1 MRWIDRMKM
10 SLGALLRRGK
20 SDARLNDE
28 IAFHLE
34 QQIAENRAAGMSPDE
49 ARQAA
54 LRTFGNPALVRE
66 QTRASWSWGAAEAIV
81 RDLRIA
87 VRTLRRT
94 PGFTLISITVMALGI
109 GANVA
114 LFTVVRSVLL
124 TPLPYADPAR
134 LVALYE
140 HNQDN
145 QKTIQHMPIDAGS
158 FWDWQK
164 AAQGKA
170 ELAIFSPFQGYNVS
184 AEGGLLPEQIDAG
197 WCSSNFFS
205 VLGVQPML
213 GRAFTQSD
221 DQPSAGA
228 TVLLTYSFWK
238 RRYSA
243 DPAIVGRQIWL
254 DARPFTVIGV
264 LPESFTYTGS
274 MGGNT
279 IQAWTAVRHEAPPFL
294 LKTYEDHEF
303 VAVARLAP
311 GVTAKSLIDELKSVQ
326 HRIRQERPIPAVHDS
341 AEGSS
346 LLDDAVRDYKTPLY
360 ALLAATGCLLLIA
373 CLNVASL
380 LVARTAARSKEL
392 AIRTALGGG
401 RLRLLRERLIESLL
415 LTAAGGAC
423 GLLLAFGAVRWLI
436 LARPDMN
443 RIEAIRMDGLVAL
456 FTVGV
461 VALCA
466 LFSGLISAFGVRE
479 GKVLAALNES
489 SRSHSGGTARA
500 GLRKS
505 LLVVEVGLT
514 VVLLVAAGLLLKS
527 FSQLRS
533 TDLGVPIDNTLT
545 MRIGLP
551 DARYKTANQKI
562 NFFEQLITQVR
573 AVPGVKSAGLV
584 STAPGQGWGGDYL
597 ISVAEHPPLP
607 KGVGLDMMMRG
618 ADPGYFAAVGLP
630 LLHGR
635 IFTSSERGDRANVVV
650 ISQSAA
656 QQYFPNEDPLGRH
669 IKTNFTGDVYQV
681 IGVVSD
687 VRWDVAE
694 LPNPTMYT
702 PLYAGDRNGFTVVI
716 RAERNVE
723 SLAVPVQQIIGRLDR
738 DLPVSD
744 VRTMRES
751 IGKSTINSAFD
762 SMLVT
767 GFAVIAL
774 LLAVAGL
781 FGVLSYTVTQRTNE
795 IGIRIALGARRQSV
809 LRLMLFDGLRPA
821 LFGLALGLIASAAT
835 VQLIRSMLYQT
846 RPLDPSVF
854 AVVALALL
862 AAAALAC
869 LLPAWRA
876 AHINPMQAL
885 RTE

>member
-124 TPLPYADPAR
+124 TPLPYSDPAR

-145 QKTIQHMPIDAGS
+145 QKIVQHMPIDAGS

-164 AAQGKA
+164 AAEGKA

-254 DARPFTVIGV
+254 DARPYTVIGV

-489 SRSHSGGTARA
+489 SRSHSGGTSRA

-584 STAPGQGWGGDYL
+584 TTAPGQGWGGDYL

-607 KGVGLDMMMRG
+607 KGVGLDMMTRR
-618 ADPGYFAAVGLP
+618 AEPGYFAAVGLP

-702 PLYAGDRNGFTVVI
+702 PLYAGDRNGSTVVI

>member
-10 SLGALLRRGK
+10 SLGALLQRGK

-28 IAFHLE
+28 IAFHIE
-34 QQIAENRAAGMSPDE
+34 QQIAENRAAGMNPDE

-54 LRTFGNPALVRE
+54 LRAFGNPALVRE
-66 QTRASWSWGAAEAIV
+66 QARGSWSWSGLESLL

-87 VRTLRRT
+87 ARTLRRT
-94 PGFTLISITVMALGI
+94 PGFTCIAITVMALGI

-124 TPLPYADPAR
+124 QPLPYQDPAR

-145 QKTIQHMPIDAGS
+145 QKPVQTMPLDAGS
-158 FWDWQK
+158 FWDWQR
-164 AAQGKA
+164 ASEGKA
-170 ELAIFSPFQGYNVS
+170 ELAIFSPFQGYNIS

-205 VLGVQPML
+205 VLGVRPML

-221 DQPSAGA
+221 DRPDSSA
-228 TVLLTYSFWK
+228 TVMLTYSLWK

-254 DARPFTVIGV
+254 DARPYTVIGV

-279 IQAWTAVRHEAPPFL
+279 IQAWTAVRHEAPASL

-303 VAVARLAP
+303 VSVARLAP

-423 GLLLAFGAVRWLI
+423 GLLLAFGAVRWLV

-456 FTVGV
+456 FTVAV
-461 VALCA
+461 IALCA

-514 VVLLVAAGLLLKS
+514 VVLLVTAGLLLKS
-527 FSQLRS
+527 FRQLRS

-545 MRIGLP
+545 MRINLP
-551 DARYKTANQKI
+551 DARYKEANQKI
-562 NFFEQLITQVR
+562 NFFEQLIGQVR

-597 ISVAEHPPLP
+597 ISVVEHPPVP

-618 ADPGYFAAVGLP
+618 AEPGYFAAVGLP

-635 IFTSSERGDRANVVV
+635 VFTSSERGNHAQVVV

-656 QQYFPNEDPLGRH
+656 QQYFPNEDPIGRH

-681 IGVVSD
+681 VGVVSD
-687 VRWDVAE
+687 VRWNVAE

-702 PLYAGDRNGFTVVI
+702 PIYAGDRTNATIVI

-723 SLAVPVQQIIGRLDR
+723 SLAIPVQQIIGRLDR

-744 VRTMRES
+744 VRTLRET

-809 LRLMLFDGLRPA
+809 LRLMLLDGLRPA
-821 LFGLALGLIASAAT
+821 LIGLALGLIASAAT

>member
-66 QTRASWSWGAAEAIV
+66 QTRSAWSWGAAEAIV

-87 VRTLRRT
+87 ARTLRRT

-124 TPLPYADPAR
+124 TPLPYSDPAR

-145 QKTIQHMPIDAGS
+145 QKIVQHMPIDAGS

-164 AAQGKA
+164 AAEGKA

>member
-1 MRWIDRMKM
+1 
-10 SLGALLRRGK
+10 
-20 SDARLNDE
+20 
-28 IAFHLE
+28 
-34 QQIAENRAAGMSPDE
+34 
-49 ARQAA
+49 
-54 LRTFGNPALVRE
+54 
-66 QTRASWSWGAAEAIV
+66 
-81 RDLRIA
+81 
-87 VRTLRRT
+87 
-94 PGFTLISITVMALGI
+94 
-109 GANVA
+109 
-114 LFTVVRSVLL
+114 
-124 TPLPYADPAR
+124 
-134 LVALYE
+134 
-140 HNQDN
+140 
-145 QKTIQHMPIDAGS
+145 
-158 FWDWQK
+158 
-164 AAQGKA
+164 
-170 ELAIFSPFQGYNVS
+170 
-184 AEGGLLPEQIDAG
+184 
-197 WCSSNFFS
+197 
-205 VLGVQPML
+205 
-213 GRAFTQSD
+213 
-221 DQPSAGA
+221 
-228 TVLLTYSFWK
+228 
-238 RRYSA
+238 
-243 DPAIVGRQIWL
+243 
-254 DARPFTVIGV
+254 
-264 LPESFTYTGS
+264 
-274 MGGNT
+274 
-279 IQAWTAVRHEAPPFL
+279 
-294 LKTYEDHEF
+294 
-303 VAVARLAP
+303 
-311 GVTAKSLIDELKSVQ
+311 
-326 HRIRQERPIPAVHDS
+326 
-341 AEGSS
+341 
-346 LLDDAVRDYKTPLY
+346 
-360 ALLAATGCLLLIA
+360 
-373 CLNVASL
+373 
-380 LVARTAARSKEL
+380 
-392 AIRTALGGG
+392 
-401 RLRLLRERLIESLL
+401 
-415 LTAAGGAC
+415 
-423 GLLLAFGAVRWLI
+423 
-436 LARPDMN
+436 
-443 RIEAIRMDGLVAL
+443 
-456 FTVGV
+456 
-461 VALCA
+461 
-466 LFSGLISAFGVRE
+466 
-479 GKVLAALNES
+479 
-489 SRSHSGGTARA
+489 
-500 GLRKS
+500 
-505 LLVVEVGLT
+505 
-514 VVLLVAAGLLLKS
+514 
-527 FSQLRS
+527 
-533 TDLGVPIDNTLT
+533 
-545 MRIGLP
+545 
-551 DARYKTANQKI
+551 RYKTANQKI